1 MPPKGERLTLRGM
14 DASSGS
20 GELDVSTI
28 ALVRSAQAGD
38 RAALESLFA
47 RYLPRVRQIVAFRL
61 GRRPRD
67 LSDHEDLVQDAL
79 LKAFANLEK
88 YEERSEA
95 SFRNWIATC
104 VTNTI
109 RDHFRRS
116 GAKKRGEDRVRVI
129 GQWES
134 EDAATVVLPDDGP
147 TPSAIVSRRELVEK
161 VEDALVEMREHWREV
176 ILLRLFCEMSFRE
189 IGDTLG
195 IAEEATVRKLF
206 SRAMNDLRGRVG

>member
-1 MPPKGERLTLRGM
+1 LPRLRSGRTLRRTDG
-14 DASSGS
+14 SS
-20 GELDVSTI
+20 EIHPETI
-28 ALVRSAQAGD
+28 ALVRSAQGGD
-38 RAALESLFA
+38 RDALEALFA

-67 LSDHEDLVQDAL
+67 LVEHEDLVQDAL
-79 LKAFANLEK
+79 LKAFSNLEL

-104 VTNTI
+104 VMNTI

-116 GAKKRGEDRVRVI
+116 GAKKRGQGKLRPIEVFDGEDV
-129 GQWES
+129 
-134 EDAATVVLPDDGP
+134 ATIVLPDDGP
-147 TPSAIVSRRELVEK
+147 TPSAIVSRRELVER
-161 VEDALVEMREHWREV
+161 VEDALVDMREHWREV

-206 SRAMNDLRGRVG
+206 SRAMSDLRARLG